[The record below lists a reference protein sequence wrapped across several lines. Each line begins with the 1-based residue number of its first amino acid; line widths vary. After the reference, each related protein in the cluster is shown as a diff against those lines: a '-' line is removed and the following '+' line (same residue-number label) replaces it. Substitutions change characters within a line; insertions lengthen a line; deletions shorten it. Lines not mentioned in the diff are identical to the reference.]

1 VLDCCRGGGEEL
13 AIWKY
18 RSNGTKGRGSGM
30 QKSSRADVVKEAMS
44 RADRERELRILGNF
58 SSTKQAIA
66 ERDKEGESRRVSSL
80 LAAQALEG
88 GRERELEGGLGVRKV
103 GNLLLAPQAM
113 AMEREREGNE
123 EEHSR
128 GGKRLRGAAADQV
141 ISSQGIIRGAGA
153 AAGSYKEEDDDLM
166 MAEELVSQYK
176 SAIAELT
183 FNSKPIITN
192 LTIIAGEN
200 SHAAQGIAT
209 TICDHII
216 AVRQIVDS
224 LLIFTILAVYGLGP
238 YAELLRFLLLK
249 TPVFSLLA
257 VYICEECLD

>member
-1 VLDCCRGGGEEL
+1 MLLDWCCGGGGEEF

-18 RSNGTKGRGSGM
+18 RSIGTKGRGSGM
-30 QKSSRADVVKEAMS
+30 QKSRREDVEREAMS
-44 RADRERELRILGNF
+44 RAERELRIPGNF
-58 SSTKQAIA
+58 SFTKQAIA

-80 LAAQALEG
+80 LAAQVLEG
-88 GRERELEGGLGVRKV
+88 GRELEGGLGVRKV

-128 GGKRLRGAAADQV
+128 GGKRLRGAAAADQV

-224 LLIFTILAVYGLGP
+224 LLIVTILAVYGLGP
-238 YAELLRFLLLK
+238 YAELL
-249 TPVFSLLA
+249 
-257 VYICEECLD
+257 

>member
-1 VLDCCRGGGEEL
+1 
-13 AIWKY
+13 
-18 RSNGTKGRGSGM
+18 M
-30 QKSSRADVVKEAMS
+30 QKSSRDDVEREAMS
-44 RADRERELRILGNF
+44 RAERERELRILGNF

-66 ERDKEGESRRVSSL
+66 ERDKEGESRRLSF

-103 GNLLLAPQAM
+103 GNLLPAPQAM

-128 GGKRLRGAAADQV
+128 GGKRLRGPAADQV
-141 ISSQGIIRGAGA
+141 ISNQGIIRGAGA
-153 AAGSYKEEDDDLM
+153 AAGSYKEEGGDLM
-166 MAEELVSQYK
+166 IAEELVSQYK

-216 AVRQIVDS
+216 AVRQIVHS
-224 LLIFTILAVYGLGP
+224 LLIFTILAAYGLGP
-238 YAELLRFLLLK
+238 
-249 TPVFSLLA
+249 
-257 VYICEECLD
+257 